1 MNIQIPNSLSAIN
14 KKTTVHHYTD
24 MMAHEEKGPHIIT
37 RAEGIRLFDD
47 EGRGFIDGMAGL
59 WCSSL
64 GHSEDRL
71 KKAAM
76 AQFDTLTYTHTFAHR
91 SHQPA
96 IELAERLT
104 DRAPD
109 SITRAFFVNS
119 GSEAIDAAIQIIWYY
134 NNALGRKEKKKIIG
148 RDRAYHGVTAAAGSL
163 TALPYKQND
172 FDLPVN
178 DRFLKVSC
186 PHFYRYGRTDET
198 EEEFGARLA
207 EEVES
212 LIIAEGPETIAAF
225 IGEPIMGAG
234 GVLIPPNGYWPAI
247 EKICRKYDVLLV
259 CDEVINGFCRTGE
272 FWGSETVG
280 GVQPD
285 IMTVAKQLSSA
296 YLPIGATLISEKV
309 YEVIAENSP
318 KNGVFGIGMTY
329 GGHPVCSAVALETL
343 KIYEERDILGHVQA
357 VAPLFKERYDA
368 LAAHPLVGQARCTG
382 LMGAVEIVANK
393 ETREQFAPTA
403 KAAPTVYQHTMEQ
416 GTFGRP
422 LPGDG
427 VAFCPPLIVTE
438 DDINEM
444 FDALAKGLDLAEA
457 DLAPHRTG

>member
-14 KKTTVHHYTD
+14 KATGVHQYTD
-24 MMAHEEKGPHIIT
+24 MMAHEEKGPHIIA

-59 WCSSL
+59 WCTAL
-64 GHSEDRL
+64 GHSEQRL
-71 KKAAM
+71 KDAAA
-76 AQFDTLTYTHTFAHR
+76 AQMDTMTYTHIFAHR

-104 DRAPD
+104 KRAPA
-109 SITRAFFVNS
+109 SITRAFFTNS
-119 GSEAIDAAIQIIWYY
+119 GSESIDAMIQMVWYY
-134 NNALGRKEKKKIIG
+134 NNALGRREKKKIIG

-178 DRFLKVSC
+178 DRFLKVTC
-186 PHFYRYGRTDET
+186 PHHYRYAQADET
-198 EEEFGARLA
+198 EEQFGARLA
-207 EEVES
+207 DEVEN
-212 LIIAEGPETIAAF
+212 LIIAEGPDTVAAF
-225 IGEPIMGAG
+225 VGEPIMGAG
-234 GVLIPPNGYWPAI
+234 GVLIPPKNYWPAV

-272 FWGSETVG
+272 FWGSEAVG

-296 YLPIGATLISEKV
+296 YLPIGATLVSEKV
-309 YEVIAENSP
+309 YEAIAANSP
-318 KNGVFGIGMTY
+318 KHGVFGIGMTY
-329 GGHPVCSAVALETL
+329 GGHPVCAAVALETL
-343 KIYEERDILGHVQA
+343 KIYEERDILGHVQS

-368 LAAHPLVGQARCTG
+368 LAAHPLVGEARSTG
-382 LMGAVEIVANK
+382 LIGAIELVANK

-403 KAAPTVYQHTMEQ
+403 KAAPTVYQHMMEA

-422 LPGDG
+422 LPGDA
-427 VAFCPPLIVTE
+427 VAFCPPLIVSE
-438 DDINEM
+438 DDINQM
-444 FDALAKGLDLAEA
+444 FDHLTIGLDKAEA
-457 DLAPHRTG
+457 HLAPHRAA

>member
-1 MNIQIPNSLSAIN
+1 MNVQIPNSLAAIN
-14 KKTTVHHYTD
+14 KATVVHHYTD
-24 MMAHEEKGPHIIT
+24 MMAHDEKGPHIIN
-37 RAEGIRLFDD
+37 RAEGVRLFDD

-64 GHSEDRL
+64 GHSENRL
-71 KKAAM
+71 KAAAM
-76 AQFDTLTYTHTFAHR
+76 KQFDAMAYTHAFAHR
-91 SHQPA
+91 SHPPA

-104 DRAPD
+104 QRAPD

-119 GSEAIDAAIQIIWYY
+119 GSEAIDSAIQIIWYY
-134 NNALGRKEKKKIIG
+134 NNALGRPEKKKIIG

-186 PHFYRYGRTDET
+186 PHYYRYGRSDET

-207 EEVES
+207 EEVEN
-212 LIIAEGPETIAAF
+212 LILSEGPETIAAF
-225 IGEPIMGAG
+225 VGEPIMGAG
-234 GVLIPPNGYWPAI
+234 GVLIPPLGYWPAI

-259 CDEVINGFCRTGE
+259 CDEVINGFCRTGN

-296 YLPIGATLISEKV
+296 YLPIGATLISEAV
-309 YEVIAENSP
+309 YEVIAQNSP
-318 KNGVFGIGMTY
+318 KHGVFGIGMTY
-329 GGHPVCSAVALETL
+329 GGHPVCAAVALETL
-343 KIYEERDILGHVQA
+343 KIYEDDDILGHVQSI
-357 VAPLFKERYDA
+357 APLFKERYDA
-368 LAAHPLVGQARCTG
+368 LASHPLVGQARCVG
-382 LMGAVEIVANK
+382 LVGAVEIVADK
-393 ETREQFAPTA
+393 ETREQFAPAA
-403 KAAPTVYQHTMEQ
+403 KAAPTVYHHTMEQ

-444 FDALAKGLDLAEA
+444 FDALAKGLDLAETV
-457 DLAPHRTG
+457 LAPHRAA

>member
-1 MNIQIPNSLSAIN
+1 
-14 KKTTVHHYTD
+14 
-24 MMAHEEKGPHIIT
+24 
-37 RAEGIRLFDD
+37 
-47 EGRGFIDGMAGL
+47 MAGL
-59 WCSSL
+59 WCTAL
-64 GHSEDRL
+64 GHSEQRL
-71 KKAAM
+71 KLAAM
-76 AQFDTLTYTHTFAHR
+76 KQFDEMPYTHIFAHR

-119 GSEAIDAAIQIIWYY
+119 GSEANDVAIQMVWYY
-134 NNALGRKEKKKIIG
+134 NNALGRREKKKIIG
-148 RDRAYHGVTAAAGSL
+148 RDRAYHGVTVAAGSL

-186 PHFYRYGRTDET
+186 PHYYRYGRADET

-212 LIIAEGPETIAAF
+212 LIIAEGPETVAAF
-225 IGEPIMGAG
+225 IGEPVMGAG
-234 GVLIPPNGYWPAI
+234 GVIIPPKGYWPAV
-247 EKICRKYDVLLV
+247 EKICRKYDVLLI
-259 CDEVINGFCRTGE
+259 CDEVINGFCRTGQ
-272 FWGSETVG
+272 FWGSEAVG

-296 YLPIGATLISEKV
+296 YLPIGATLVSEKV
-309 YEVIAENSP
+309 HDVIAENSP
-318 KNGVFGIGMTY
+318 KHGVFGIGMTY
-329 GGHPVCSAVALETL
+329 AGHPVCAAVALETL

-357 VAPLFKERYDA
+357 VAPLFKQRYDA
-368 LAAHPLVGQARCTG
+368 LADHPLVGEARCVG
-382 LMGAVEIVANK
+382 LVGAIELVANK

-403 KAAPTVYQHTMEQ
+403 KAAPTVYDHTVSN

-422 LPGDG
+422 LPGDAL
-427 VAFCPPLIVTE
+427 AFCPPLIVTE

-444 FDALAKGLDLAEA
+444 FDALKKGLDLAEIE
-457 DLAPHRTG
+457 LAPHRTG

>member
-1 MNIQIPNSLSAIN
+1 MR
-14 KKTTVHHYTD
+14 KK
-24 MMAHEEKGPHIIT
+24 ARISSQ
-37 RAEGIRLFDD
+37 
-47 EGRGFIDGMAGL
+47 GRGFIDGMAGL
-59 WCSSL
+59 WCTAL
-64 GHSEDRL
+64 GHSEQRL
-71 KKAAM
+71 KDAAM
-76 AQFDTLTYTHTFAHR
+76 KQMDALTYTHIFAHR

-104 DRAPD
+104 KRAPA
-109 SITRAFFVNS
+109 SITRAFFTNS
-119 GSEAIDAAIQIIWYY
+119 GSEAIDAMIQMVWYY
-134 NNALGRKEKKKIIG
+134 NNALGR
-148 RDRAYHGVTAAAGSL
+148 
-163 TALPYKQND
+163 P
-172 FDLPVN
+172 
-178 DRFLKVSC
+178 
-186 PHFYRYGRTDET
+186 ET
-198 EEEFGARLA
+198 EEQFAARLA
-207 EEVES
+207 DEVES

-225 IGEPIMGAG
+225 VGEPIMGAG
-234 GVLIPPNGYWPAI
+234 GVLIPPTGYWPAI

-296 YLPIGATLISEKV
+296 YLPIGATLVSEKV
-309 YEVIAENSP
+309 YEVISQHSP

-329 GGHPVCSAVALETL
+329 GGHPVCAAVAIETL

-368 LAAHPLVGQARCTG
+368 LAAHPLVGEARCTG
-382 LMGAVEIVANK
+382 LVGAVEIVADK
-393 ETREQFAPTA
+393 ETREQFPLTA

-438 DDINEM
+438 DDINQM
-444 FDALAKGLDLAEA
+444 FDNLAKGLDLAA
-457 DLAPHRTG
+457 VDLEKHRAA

>member
-14 KKTTVHHYTD
+14 KKTGVHQYTD
-24 MMAHEEKGPHIIT
+24 MMAHEEKGPHIIS
-37 RAEGIRLFDD
+37 RAEGIRLYDD

-59 WCSSL
+59 WCTAL
-64 GHSEDRL
+64 GHSEQRL
-71 KKAAM
+71 KDAAA
-76 AQFDTLTYTHTFAHR
+76 AQMDTMTYTHIFAHR

-104 DRAPD
+104 QRAPA
-109 SITRAFFVNS
+109 SITRAFFTNS
-119 GSEAIDAAIQIIWYY
+119 GSEAIDAMIQMVWYY
-134 NNALGRKEKKKIIG
+134 NNALGRREKKKIIG

-186 PHFYRYGRTDET
+186 PHHYRYAQADET
-198 EEEFGARLA
+198 EEQFGARLA
-207 EEVES
+207 DEVEN
-212 LIIAEGPETIAAF
+212 LIIAEGPDTVAAF
-225 IGEPIMGAG
+225 VGEPIMGAG
-234 GVLIPPNGYWPAI
+234 GVLIPPKNYWPAV

-309 YEVIAENSP
+309 YEAIAENSP
-318 KNGVFGIGMTY
+318 KHGVFGIGMTY
-329 GGHPVCSAVALETL
+329 GGHPVCAAVALETL
-343 KIYEERDILGHVQA
+343 KIYEERDILGHVQS

-368 LAAHPLVGQARCTG
+368 LAAHPLVGEARCTG
-382 LMGAVEIVANK
+382 LIGAIELVANK

-403 KAAPTVYQHTMEQ
+403 KAAPTVYQHTMEA

-422 LPGDG
+422 LPGDA
-427 VAFCPPLIVTE
+427 VAFCPPLIVSE

-444 FDALAKGLDLAEA
+444 FDNLTTGLDKAEA
-457 DLAPHRTG
+457 VLAAHRTV